1 MAEETEDDD
10 EDGSRRHQKNKSK
23 RPYVSAEQSYM
34 QKLYM
39 WHSTKVELLL
49 KPIIPKRCKGIRG
62 MGAMGKGN
70 YDGIRS
76 IANDGN
82 LGIS

>member
-1 MAEETEDDD
+1 MTNKPITICVPKQTNMAEETEDDD
-10 EDGSRRHQKNKSK
+10 EDGSHRHQKNKSK

-49 KPIIPKRCKGIRG
+49 KTHYP
-62 MGAMGKGN
+62 
-70 YDGIRS
+70 
-76 IANDGN
+76 
-82 LGIS
+82 